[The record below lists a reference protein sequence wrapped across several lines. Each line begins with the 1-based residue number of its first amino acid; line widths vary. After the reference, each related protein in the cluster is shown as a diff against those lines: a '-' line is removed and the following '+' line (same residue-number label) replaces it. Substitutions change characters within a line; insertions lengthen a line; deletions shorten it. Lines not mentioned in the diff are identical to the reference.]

1 MDKETKDE
9 IVLLSVFGLLAMAIS
24 FAFVGWLA
32 SFYTMTS
39 VAYDFLTTSL
49 VCMALSLLLI
59 ILQRH
64 STRKEAR
71 KLEL

>member
-1 MDKETKDE
+1 LDKETKDE
-9 IVLLSVFGLLAMAIS
+9 IVLQSIFGLLAMATS

-32 SFYTMTS
+32 YFHTMTS